1 VSAQD
6 VQRVALTAT
15 TVRDAAHREYKVIVL
30 ADANAA
36 MPYPDMGFGAVS
48 AQDVQRVALTAMAY
62 EFAEVMDTAGLIAR
76 LGAAVSCER

>member
-1 VSAQD
+1 
-6 VQRVALTAT
+6 
-15 TVRDAAHREYKVIVL
+15 
-30 ADANAA
+30 
-36 MPYPDMGFGAVS
+36 MGFGAVS